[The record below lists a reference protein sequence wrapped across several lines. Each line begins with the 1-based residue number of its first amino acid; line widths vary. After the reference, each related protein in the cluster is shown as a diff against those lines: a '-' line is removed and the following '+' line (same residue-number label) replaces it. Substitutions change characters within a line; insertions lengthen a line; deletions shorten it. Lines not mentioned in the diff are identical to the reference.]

1 MCLDG
6 GIAAAVVVRDGGGG
20 GGDGLTIGV
29 GNATQ
34 RLEEWILVLRER
46 WRTEEAKGWIR
57 RTGASKQ
64 GILAKRTRLA
74 HASLVPQQAL

>member
-29 GNATQ
+29 GNAT
-34 RLEEWILVLRER
+34 
-46 WRTEEAKGWIR
+46 
-57 RTGASKQ
+57 TGRMDLGVEGAMEDGGS
-64 GILAKRTRLA
+64 
-74 HASLVPQQAL
+74 